1 MSNQAF
7 TPQYNYLGCAAA
19 AARQGEP
26 ADGTAVLSN
35 MFVKALHQQGG
46 IARPNS
52 IIYIRDNLSLYFSM
66 LDKQYS
72 HLIGNFD
79 PKPPN

>member
-52 IIYIRDNLSLYFSM
+52 IIYIRGNLSLYFSM
-66 LDKQYS
+66 LAKQYS
-72 HLIGNFD
+72 HLIGNID
-79 PKPPN
+79 QKLPN

>member
-1 MSNQAF
+1 MFNSLLLPLLCRCCS
-7 TPQYNYLGCAAA
+7 PQGV
-19 AARQGEP
+19 P